1 MEAKKL
7 YAIQQRVST
16 FVLITAILGFIFA
29 FLPTS
34 EAHILVIGDSN
45 NYAEASKLGSDLKTK
60 GYNVLELYKENATAK
75 NILKGMYGADA
86 VIYAGHGGYQS
97 GNYDLNGGSASPPFA
112 LVGTDNFI
120 WGMGDQMREGW
131 SSTTFTAPFKEDIP
145 VILLHTC
152 FSTGW
157 VEDKEVANPIETIYN
172 FARMFTGAG
181 ANYYATAWNGA
192 EIVYDFM
199 NGASDF
205 AAANNQNYE
214 KITKFSEYNNTQIW
228 KNDHGYAAFVGNWAG
243 KFPTVAS
250 TTPYNDTAAEN
261 WYNSN
266 RSKTSLASKFST
278 SSSPYYVNQP
288 ITFTDCSSVIGGQI
302 TSYFWNFGDGTTS
315 TQANSTHTFNSTG
328 TYTITHTVTDN
339 NTKTSTATKTI
350 TVTEKPTVITP
361 PPAPPA
367 PPVVT
372 TPSKPNYTYKYLKRY
387 KYKGKWRY
395 KVVYVLVQ
403 KYLKKYKYRGK
414 WRYKWVTKKISW
426 S

>member
-1 MEAKKL
+1 
-7 YAIQQRVST
+7 
-16 FVLITAILGFIFA
+16 VLITALFGFIFA

-45 NYAEASKLGSDLKTK
+45 NYNEASKLGSDLKVK
-60 GYNVLELYKENATAK
+60 GYDVLELYKENATTK

-97 GNYDLNGGSASPPFA
+97 GNYNMNGGTASPPFA
-112 LVGTDNFI
+112 LVGSDDFI
-120 WGMGDQMREGW
+120 WGIGDQMREGW
-131 SSTTFTAPFKEDIP
+131 SGTPFKAPFKNDIP

-157 VEDKEVANPIETIYN
+157 VEDKEVANPTETIYN

-192 EIVYDFM
+192 EIVYDFI
-199 NGASDF
+199 NGAADF
-205 AAANNQNYE
+205 ASANNQNHE
-214 KITKFSEYNNTQIW
+214 IITKVTEYNNTQVW
-228 KNDHGYAAFVGNWAG
+228 HNDHGYAAFVGNLSS
-243 KFPTVAS
+243 KFPIVAQ
-250 TTPYNDTAAEN
+250 TTLYNDTEAEN
-261 WYNSN
+261 WYNGD
-266 RSKTSLASKFST
+266 RSKTSLTSKFSV
-278 SSSPYYVNQP
+278 SNSPYYANQSV
-288 ITFTDCSSVIGGQI
+288 TFTDCSSVIGGQI
-302 TSYFWNFGDGTTS
+302 TGYSWNFGDGSTS
-315 TQANSTHTFNSTG
+315 SQANATHTFNSTG
-328 TYTITHTVTDN
+328 TYSITHTVTDN

-350 TVTEKPTVITP
+350 TVTEQSIVTTP

-367 PPVVT
+367 PPVIIQ
-372 TPSKPNYTYKYLKRY
+372 PSKPKYTYKYLKRY